1 MDASHDEAED
11 DTPDEGRIIT
21 VPPVPPL
28 QDIGAACRF
37 MAALQGDTD
46 RQCEVIELL
55 RMLADDTIDV
65 TMDGVD
71 PDVVERAQDCCALLG
86 I

>member
-11 DTPDEGRIIT
+11 ATPDEARIIT
-21 VPPVPPL
+21 VPPAPPV
-28 QDIGAACRF
+28 QDFGSACRF

-46 RQCEVIELL
+46 RQREVIELL
-55 RMLADDTIDV
+55 RMLADDTIDM
-65 TMDGVD
+65 TPDGID
-71 PDVVERAQDCCALLG
+71 PEATACAQDLCVHLG